1 MMKGKIKKGLSL
13 TIDEIMKYLEIS
25 PPFLM
30 IDYIKDIIPG
40 VSAQGVKNLPE
51 DEWFFKCHL
60 QRELTMP
67 GTLQI
72 EAMLQTLVLTIYT
85 MKGHEGKFSYIHNIK
100 TKLFSKIS
108 PGNPFVIHA
117 DLVSYKRGIAT
128 GVAVGKINDAKVCQG
143 EFTFISPHDMP
154 RPEMK

>member
-1 MMKGKIKKGLSL
+1 MQDKTIERFSL
-13 TIDEIMKYLEIS
+13 NIDQIAQYLEIS

-30 IDYIKDIIPG
+30 IDYIKEIIPG
-40 VSAQGVKNLPE
+40 KSAHGIKRLTEN
-51 DEWFFKCHL
+51 DWFFKCHM
-60 QRELTMP
+60 QRELVMP

-85 MKGHEGKFSYIHNIK
+85 MKGHKGKFSYISNIN
-100 TKLFSKIS
+100 TKLFSKVS
-108 PGNPFVIHA
+108 PDNHFVIHA
-117 DLVSYKRGIAT
+117 DLLSYKRGIAT

-154 RPEMK
+154 SPKGN